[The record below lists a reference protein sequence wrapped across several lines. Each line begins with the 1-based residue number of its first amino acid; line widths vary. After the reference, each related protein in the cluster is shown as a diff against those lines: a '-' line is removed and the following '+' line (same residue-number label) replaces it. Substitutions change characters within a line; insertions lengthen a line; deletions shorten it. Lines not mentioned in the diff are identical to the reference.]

1 MGGAFTKSEGA
12 NLEPK
17 VLSDGRVV
25 PPTPAQQAVHLANI
39 DIYSF
44 EPSLDNSDDEPL
56 SDMD

>member
-1 MGGAFTKSEGA
+1 MGGAFSKSEGA
-12 NLEPK
+12 ALEPK

-25 PPTPAQQAVHLANI
+25 PPTPAQQAVHMANI

-44 EPSLDNSDDEPL
+44 DPASQNSDDEPL